1 MAMPDSQQYHQK
13 LCLVIYEKDINAYK
27 LQPGSM
33 EQKGDI
39 TETVRPTI

>member
-1 MAMPDSQQYHQK
+1 MAMLDSQQYHQK
-13 LCLVIYEKDINAYK
+13 LVIYEKDINAYK

-39 TETVRPTI
+39 TDTVRPTI